1 MNQAIPEMSESF
13 RTEHL
18 TSLQNPRIK
27 GLVKLRDRRHR
38 DAEKRLLIEGYYEL
52 SMALECGLS
61 VSELYLCPDLQRPG
75 EGPLLE
81 KMTSTG
87 TRIFTVTRQIME
99 KVAYRQSPDAWLAV
113 APVPPL
119 DLARL
124 NPNPL
129 STVVVVEGVE
139 KPGNIGAILRSA
151 DAAGV
156 DAVIVCDVR
165 TDLFNPNVVRAS
177 KGALFGL
184 PVAQAENGEVIG
196 WLREKG
202 FRIVATTPS
211 ATLTPWE
218 TDLAGPVAIAVGT
231 EKEGLSPLW
240 LHEANIRVSIPMTGK
255 VNSLNVAQAAT
266 LLMYEV
272 LRQRRG

>member
-1 MNQAIPEMSESF
+1 MSQATPEMNESF
-13 RTEHL
+13 RTEYL
-18 TSLQNPRIK
+18 SSLQNPRIK

-38 DAEKRLLIEGYYEL
+38 DAEKRLLIEGYHEL
-52 SMALECGLS
+52 LMALECGLS
-61 VSELYLCPDLQRPG
+61 VSELYLCPDLQKPG
-75 EGPLLE
+75 EEPLLE
-81 KMTSTG
+81 RVTSAG
-87 TRIFTVTRQIME
+87 TKVFTVTRQVME
-99 KVAYRQSPDAWLAV
+99 KIAYRQSPDAWLAV

-124 NPNPL
+124 NPNPS

-139 KPGNIGAILRSA
+139 KPGNLGAILRSA

-184 PVAQAENGEVIG
+184 PVAQAENGEVVG

-202 FRIVATTPS
+202 FRIVAATPS

-240 LHEANIRVSIPMTGK
+240 LHEADIQVSIPMTGK

-272 LRQRRG
+272 LRQRRD